1 MQRLR
6 RMILVAV
13 VMVLSGCSSSSDPLP
28 VEFTAPMGPDAGP
41 AEVSGAAVDEGLVCD
56 QGTLTRLRIED
67 TDGELVSDDEG
78 MRLWDAALE
87 SGATIEMVLYDE
99 FECTDGSGTLSI
111 VTNNVVQPSALD
123 FESSNDVGTWE
134 IQDGTGSYEGSS
146 GEGTYYADFGKGYQ
160 RFAGE
165 IGEG

>member
-6 RMILVAV
+6 RLIPV
-13 VMVLSGCSSSSDPLP
+13 VMVMVVAGCSSSSDPLP
-28 VEFTAPMGPDAGP
+28 VEFTVPMDPGAGR

-56 QGTLTRLRIED
+56 QGTLTRLRMED
-67 TDGELVSDDEG
+67 ANGGLVSDEEG
-78 MRLWDAALE
+78 MSLWDEALE

-99 FECTDGSGTLSI
+99 FNCADGSGSMSI
-111 VTNNVVQPSALD
+111 VTDNVVRPSALD
-123 FESSNDVGTWE
+123 FEGSNDVGTWE
-134 IQDGTGSYEGSS
+134 IQDGTGSYEGFS
-146 GEGTYYADFGKGYQ
+146 GEGTYHADFGNGYQ